1 MKVWM
6 KQEDAKIGL
15 IGYII
20 LAILCISTAIY
31 LALQYM
37 TFGAV
42 ILFTNSW
49 DGTVIWSTGWLLPF
63 AEIFGF
69 TLVSIALFYKA
80 TRMHKQYF
88 LK

>member
-6 KQEDAKIGL
+6 KQEDAKTRI
-15 IGYII
+15 IGYAI
-20 LAILCISTAIY
+20 LAILCIGTAIY

-42 ILFTNSW
+42 ILFINSW
-49 DGTVIWSTGWLLPF
+49 NGMVVWSIDWILPLEGIIGF
-63 AEIFGF
+63 A
-69 TLVSIALFYKA
+69 LVPIALFYKA
-80 TRMHKQYF
+80 IRMRKQYL

>member
-6 KQEDAKIGL
+6 KQEDVKTRF
-15 IGYII
+15 IGYAI
-20 LAILCISTAIY
+20 LAILCIGTAIF

-37 TFGAV
+37 TFGAI

-49 DGTVIWSTGWLLPF
+49 NGTVVWSTGWLLPF
-63 AEIFGF
+63 EGMFGF
-69 TLVSIALFYKA
+69 ALISIALFYKA
-80 TRMHKQYF
+80 TRIYKQHF